1 MNREE
6 AMKINKV
13 DVLVTKIEVKENK
26 DNQKYLMINLLDLG
40 TGDNFDIISKEIE
53 LLSQLKPMTKA
64 KVNLN
69 LSSNKYGLKLD
80 LLEVLEVL
88 GGI

>member
-1 MNREE
+1 
-6 AMKINKV
+6 MKINKV

-69 LSSNKYGLKLD
+69 LSSNKYGLKLE

>member
-1 MNREE
+1 
-6 AMKINKV
+6 MKINKV